1 MENKKYYLYANK
13 LRVEVTKEVYIAY
26 YQSIEQE
33 KYQEKKI
40 KKYKIMSYNAL
51 DTDEQTGEETL
62 SDANEPTTED
72 EIIYTQTI
80 EKLRKSLEL
89 LTKDEMELIQGLFFK
104 NISEVAMAEILDV
117 NQSTISRQKMKI
129 LNKLKKILENN
140 A

>member
-13 LRVEVTKEVYIAY
+13 QRVEVTKEVYIAY

-40 KKYKIMSYNAL
+40 KKYKVMSYNAL

-62 SDANEPTTED
+62 ADANAQTIEE
-72 EIIYTQTI
+72 EIIYTKTI

-104 NISEVAMAEILDV
+104 NITEVAMAEILDV
-117 NQSTISRQKMKI
+117 NQSTISRRKMKV
-129 LNKLKKILENN
+129 LNKLKKILEKN